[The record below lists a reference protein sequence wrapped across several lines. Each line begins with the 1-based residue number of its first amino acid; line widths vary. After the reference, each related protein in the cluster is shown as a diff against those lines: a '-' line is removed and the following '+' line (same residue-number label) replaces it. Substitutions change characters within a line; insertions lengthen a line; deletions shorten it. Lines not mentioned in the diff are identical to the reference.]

1 MSEAASDTR
10 PDVTF
15 EVKSSGFGVVAEPLG
30 LMSRLWANAFLRK
43 AVLLFLL
50 ATLWEGYAR
59 HLNNAL
65 VFPTFLD
72 TLVAFYTELVHG
84 PLLTRSAKSIEVL
97 LSGYAIGIALAA
109 ALTSFAI
116 ATTPGRDLL
125 ELLTALLTPL
135 PAIALLPLALIWFGL
150 GAGSY
155 AFVLVHSVLWPVA
168 LNTYSGFRA
177 VSPTLRMVGST
188 VGLGGAGMI
197 ARILIPAA
205 FPQILTGLKI
215 GWAFAWRTLV
225 AAELV
230 FGVSSSGSAGLGWYI
245 FENKNALEIS
255 NVFAGLFMVTVI
267 GLLVEGLIFRRIE
280 QATVR
285 RWGMQV

>member
-1 MSEAASDTR
+1 MNSPVSDAR
-10 PDVTF
+10 PDVTY
-15 EVKSSGFGVVAEPLG
+15 EVKTEGFGVVSKPL
-30 LMSRLWANAFLRK
+30 SVFERLWGSGFARK
-43 AVLLFLL
+43 AVLLALL
-50 ATLWEGYAR
+50 ASIWEIYAR
-59 HLNNAL
+59 RLGNPL
-65 VFPTFLD
+65 VFPTFID
-72 TLVAFYTELVHG
+72 TVQAFYAEIAHG
-84 PLLTRSAKSIEVL
+84 PLLDRALKSIQVL
-97 LSGYAIGIALAA
+97 LTGYAVGIALAA
-109 ALTSFAI
+109 LLTSLAI
-116 ATTPGRDLL
+116 ATTIGRDFL
-125 ELLTALLTPL
+125 ELLTALFTPL

-150 GAGSY
+150 GTGSY
-155 AFVLVHSVLWPVA
+155 VFVLVHSVLWPVA

-188 VGLGGAGMI
+188 VGLGGVGMI

-205 FPQILTGLKI
+205 FPHILTGLKI

-245 FENKNALEIS
+245 FENKNSLEIA

-280 QATVR
+280 QLTVR
-285 RWGMQV
+285 RWGMQS